1 MTFTACACEECQA
14 MCQRRPCWP
23 TPADVQH
30 LIAAGY
36 ADRLMLD
43 WWFDREQNKTIYI
56 LTPAIAGRESS
67 EAPAHPSGPC
77 TFLDENNLCRLH
89 DLDLKPT
96 EGQLALCHNRT
107 PDGLHEQIGQT
118 WNGDVGRALIDRWE
132 SDPPRGR
139 RLTLIAQP
147 ARQQQSRKRRK
158 LNAA

>member
-1 MTFTACACEECQA
+1 

-23 TPADVQH
+23 TPAD
-30 LIAAGY
+30 
-36 ADRLMLD
+36 
-43 WWFDREQNKTIYI
+43 REQDKTVYI
-56 LTPAIAGRESS
+56 LTPAIAGCESG

-77 TFLDENNLCRLH
+77 TFLDENNLCCLH

-118 WNGDVGRALIDRWE
+118 WNGDEGQALIDRWE
-132 SDPPRGR
+132 ANPPRGR

-147 ARQQQSRKRRK
+147 AQWKHTRKRRK

>member
-1 MTFTACACEECQA
+1 M
-14 MCQRRPCWP
+14 
-23 TPADVQH
+23 PASTVLAH
-30 LIAAGY
+30 SHGY
-36 ADRLMLD
+36 AASHYGGLCRSAHARLVV
-43 WWFDREQNKTIYI
+43 RSEQNRTIYI
-56 LTPAIAGRESS
+56 LTPAIADCEKG

-96 EGQLALCHNRT
+96 EGRLALCHNRT

-118 WNGDVGRALIDRWE
+118 WNTDEGRALIDLWE
-132 SDPPRGR
+132 ADPLRGR

-147 ARQQQSRKRRK
+147 AQRKQTRKRRK